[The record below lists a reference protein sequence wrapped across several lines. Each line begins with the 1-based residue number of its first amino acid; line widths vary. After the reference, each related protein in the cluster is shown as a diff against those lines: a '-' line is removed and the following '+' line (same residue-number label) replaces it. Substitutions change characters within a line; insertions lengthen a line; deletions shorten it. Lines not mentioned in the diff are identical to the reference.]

1 VYYRSSLRGRIADT
15 RASNL
20 MSAPLAGKF
29 QDHYEVLGVEVNA
42 ELETIQRVHSELARI
57 YHPDNLNT
65 GDQQMLDA
73 VNLAYEVLSQP
84 ELRKEFDRVK
94 GVGEDSSAPKFGG
107 LEFFDFLGRGT
118 GLRSALLCVL
128 YDRRRSKPTTPGMS
142 MRNIENM
149 LVARI
154 EDVTFVLW
162 YLKQRNL
169 VSSDDKSNLQITV
182 EGMDFLEKN
191 QPAPEMVMPFLR
203 PSAVI
208 VQQVSPRAPLP
219 AATTSVNTTSTNED
233 DSRRSAVNRIL
244 ARGTN

>member
-1 VYYRSSLRGRIADT
+1 
-15 RASNL
+15 

-29 QDHYEVLGVEVNA
+29 QDHYQVLGVEVNA
-42 ELETIQRVHSELARI
+42 ELETIQRIHSELARA
-57 YHPDNLNT
+57 YHPDNPNT
-65 GDQQMLDA
+65 ADPQKLEA
-73 VNLAYEVLSQP
+73 VNLAYEILSQP
-84 ELRKEFDRVK
+84 ALRKEFDRVK

-128 YDRRRSKPTTPGMS
+128 YDRRRSKPTTPGLS

-149 LVARI
+149 IAARV

-191 QPAPEMVMPFLR
+191 QPAPEFVMPFLR

-208 VQQVSPRAPLP
+208 VQQVSPHVPLP
-219 AATTSVNTTSTNED
+219 VATPSVNPASANED
-233 DSRRSAVNRIL
+233 ESRRSAVNRIL